1 MKKKALLLSDEL
13 FLSNSYSDG
22 KFKVKQNKILTKLK
36 NKFDFDNISSNNI
49 DAIKATNYIKEFIK
63 HFNYSY
69 CFLSLKSYDLVLKE
83 AVDALDKKGVKT
95 IIVSKNNSIN
105 DGINKL
111 KDIIDSKNVE
121 YLIQDDNKEDNKN
134 LINSS
139 LLNLCK

>member
-1 MKKKALLLSDEL
+1 MKNALLVSDDL
-13 FLSNSYSDG
+13 FLSYVYENG
-22 KFKVKQNKILTKLK
+22 NFIKKNNNILSTL
-36 NKFDFDNISSNNI
+36 NQIIEFDNISSNNI

-83 AVDALDKKGVKT
+83 AVDALDKKGIKT
-95 IIVSKNNSIN
+95 IIISKNNSIN
-105 DGINKL
+105 DGINKF
-111 KDIIDSKNVE
+111 KNIIDSKNVE
-121 YLIQDDNKEDNKN
+121 YLIQDDNKEENKN

>member
-1 MKKKALLLSDEL
+1 MKNALLISDDL
-13 FLSNSYSDG
+13 FLSYIYENG
-22 KFKVKQNKILTKLK
+22 NIIKKNNNILSTL
-36 NKFDFDNISSNNI
+36 NQIIEFDNISSYNI

>member
-1 MKKKALLLSDEL
+1 MKNALLISDDL
-13 FLSNSYSDG
+13 FLSYIYENG
-22 KFKVKQNKILTKLK
+22 NIIKKNNNILSTL
-36 NKFDFDNISSNNI
+36 NQIIEFDNISSNNI

-83 AVDALDKKGVKT
+83 AVDALDKKGIKT

>member
-1 MKKKALLLSDEL
+1 MKNALLISDDL
-13 FLSNSYSDG
+13 FLSYIYENG
-22 KFKVKQNKILTKLK
+22 NIIKKNNKILSTL
-36 NKFDFDNISSNNI
+36 NQIIEFDNISSNNI
-49 DAIKATNYIKEFIK
+49 DAIKASNYIKEFIK

>member
-1 MKKKALLLSDEL
+1 MKNALLISDDL
-13 FLSNSYSDG
+13 FLSYIYENG
-22 KFKVKQNKILTKLK
+22 NIIKKNNNILSTL
-36 NKFDFDNISSNNI
+36 NQIIEFDNISSYNI

-69 CFLSLKSYDLVLKE
+69 CFLSLKSYDEVLKE

-111 KDIIDSKNVE
+111 KDIIDSKNIE
-121 YLIQDDNKEDNKN
+121 YLIQDDNKEENKN